1 VGTFSP
7 LRDGIAPELYEL
19 GLGSTLS
26 LNSRA
31 QNADGAAAFIDYLVA
46 DKKRAAEWM
55 AAVPAAFNAPLPFE
69 EGDFPRSMDDRVERH
84 LVRLS
89 QATDKGNFGY
99 TAWTFW
105 PPKSDVYIQEDS
117 QKVLT
122 EDITAAEFCEG
133 LDEVFTEERKEGA
146 VPKIIKP
153 GSA

>member
-1 VGTFSP
+1 
-7 LRDGIAPELYEL
+7 
-19 GLGSTLS
+19 
-26 LNSRA
+26 
-31 QNADGAAAFIDYLVA
+31 
-46 DKKRAAEWM
+46 
-55 AAVPAAFNAPLPFE
+55 
-69 EGDFPRSMDDRVERH
+69 
-84 LVRLS
+84 LS